1 MSGDNTPKE
10 IRFEGA
16 GVSPGIA
23 CGRVHVARD
32 ELEDVVRYR
41 IAPSQVAD
49 EIARFETALIQTRMQ
64 ILQMQ
69 QRIAESI
76 GAKDAAIFDAH
87 LLVVEDRTLI
97 DEVLRKLETDLCNVE
112 WIFQEVATRYA
123 QTLNRID
130 DPYLRERA
138 LDIQDVTKRVIRN
151 LQGKGPKTFLALDEP
166 HILVAHNLTPSDTA
180 SINRGNVLGIA
191 TDLGSRTSHAAIL
204 ARSLNIPAI
213 VGLHDITT
221 KLETGEHVLLDGND
235 GWLIVDPTPKTL
247 AQYVEIESKRAK
259 VTAKLKELRETTST
273 TRDGRHI
280 VLSANIELP
289 GDVDAV
295 EANGA
300 EGVGLYRTEFLYL
313 NRPSLPTEDEQYEIY
328 RKVAERVRPDPLIIR
343 TFDLGGDKLAPGTV
357 DIADELNPFLGWR
370 AIRFC
375 LENIDI
381 FKTQLRAILR
391 ASSVGNV
398 KVMFPMISG
407 LDELRRAI
415 AVLDECKVELSSSKI
430 DIAERLEIGAMIEI
444 PSAAICASVLA
455 PEVDFLSIGTND
467 LIQYALA
474 VDRVNEKIAHLYEP
488 THPAVLRLLKMI
500 ADAAHDHNLW
510 VGVCGEM
517 AGDIAL
523 IPLLL
528 GLGMDE
534 LSTAAILVPRV
545 KRAVQS
551 LTIPECR
558 ELVEE
563 TFKLDTASEIL
574 ARCLELADKRY
585 GDLLS

>member
-1 MSGDNTPKE
+1 MSGATTPKE
-10 IRFEGA
+10 NRFEGA

-23 CGRVHVARD
+23 RGKVHVVRD
-32 ELEDVVRYR
+32 EFEEVVHYR
-41 IAPSQVAD
+41 IAPSQVPD
-49 EIARFETALIQTRMQ
+49 EIGRFETALIQTRMQ
-64 ILQMQ
+64 ILEMQ

-123 QTLNRID
+123 ETLNKID

-138 LDIQDVTKRVIRN
+138 LDIQDVTKRIIRN
-151 LQGKGPKTFLALDEP
+151 LQGKAPKTFVPLNEP
-166 HILVAHNLTPSDTA
+166 HILVTHNLTPSDTA
-180 SINRGNVLGIA
+180 SIDRANVLGIA
-191 TDLGSRTSHAAIL
+191 TDLGSRTSHTAIL

-213 VGLHDITT
+213 VGLHDITAR
-221 KLETGEHVLLDGND
+221 LETGQQVLLDGND
-235 GWLIVDPTPKTL
+235 GWLILDPTPETL
-247 AQYVEIESKRAK
+247 AQYAKVESKRARI
-259 VTAKLKELRETTST
+259 TAQLKELRETTST

-289 GDVDAV
+289 EDVDAV
-295 EANGA
+295 KANGA
-300 EGVGLYRTEFLYL
+300 EGIGLYRTEFLYL
-313 NRPSLPTEDEQYEIY
+313 NRTTLPTEEEQYRTY
-328 RKVAERVRPDPLIIR
+328 RKVAERVSPDPLIIR

-357 DIADELNPFLGWR
+357 DIGDELNPFLGWR

-375 LENIDI
+375 LENVEI

-391 ASSVGNV
+391 ASAVGNV
-398 KVMFPMISG
+398 KIMFPMISG
-407 LDELRRAI
+407 VDELRRAT
-415 AVLDECKVELSSSKI
+415 AVLEECKEELRSSKI
-430 DIAERLEIGAMIEI
+430 DMAERLEVGAMIEI

-455 PEVDFLSIGTND
+455 PEVDFFSIGTND

-500 ADAAHDHNLW
+500 ADAAHANKLW

-517 AGDIAL
+517 AGDVAL

-534 LSTAAILVPRV
+534 LSAAATLVPRV

-563 TFKLDTASEIL
+563 TFKLNTGSEIL
-574 ARCLELADKRY
+574 ARCLELANKRY
-585 GDLLS
+585 GDLLG

>member
-1 MSGDNTPKE
+1 MSGENTPKE

-23 CGRVHVARD
+23 RGRVHVARD
-32 ELEDVVRYR
+32 ELEEVVRYR

-123 QTLNRID
+123 ETLNRID

-138 LDIQDVTKRVIRN
+138 LDIQDVTKRVISN
-151 LQGKGPKTFLALDEP
+151 LQGKGPKTFLALNEP

-180 SINRGNVLGIA
+180 SINKANVLGIA

-213 VGLHDITT
+213 VGLHDITA

-247 AQYVEIESKRAK
+247 AQYAEIESKRAK

-313 NRPSLPTEDEQYEIY
+313 NRPSLSTEDEQYEIY

-357 DIADELNPFLGWR
+357 DISDELNPFLGWR

-391 ASSVGNV
+391 ASVAGNV
-398 KVMFPMISG
+398 KIMFPMISG

-415 AVLDECKVELSSSKI
+415 AVLDECKEELRSSKI

-474 VDRVNEKIAHLYEP
+474 VDRVNEKIAYLYEP

-500 ADAAHDHNLW
+500 ADAAHAHNLW

-534 LSTAAILVPRV
+534 LSTSAILVPRV

-563 TFKLDTASEIL
+563 TFKLDTGSEIL

-585 GDLLS
+585 GDLLG

>member
-1 MSGDNTPKE
+1 MSGDNPQKE
-10 IRFEGA
+10 TRFEGA

-23 CGRVHVARD
+23 RGKVHVARD
-32 ELEDVVRYR
+32 DLDEVVHYR
-41 IAPSQVAD
+41 IAPSQVTD
-49 EIARFETALIQTRMQ
+49 EISRFETALIQTRMQ

-76 GAKDAAIFDAH
+76 GAKDAAIFNAH

-97 DEVLRKLETDLCNVE
+97 DEVLRKLETELCNVE
-112 WIFQEVATRYA
+112 WVFQEVATRYA
-123 QTLNRID
+123 ETLNKID

-151 LQGKGPKTFLALDEP
+151 LQGRAPRAFLSLSQP

-180 SINRGNVLGIA
+180 SMSRDYVLGVA

-204 ARSLNIPAI
+204 ARSLNIPA
-213 VGLHDITT
+213 VLGLHDITA
-221 KLETGEHVLLDGND
+221 KIATGQHVLVDGSN
-235 GWLIVDPTPKTL
+235 GWLIVNPTPETL
-247 AQYVEIESKRAK
+247 EYYKQIESRRAK
-259 VTAKLKELRETTST
+259 VAVQLKQLRETTSI

-289 GDVDAV
+289 TDVDAV
-295 EANGA
+295 AANGA
-300 EGVGLYRTEFLYL
+300 EGIGLYRTEFLYL
-313 NRPSLPTEDEQYEIY
+313 NRPTLPTEDEQYETY

-357 DIADELNPFLGWR
+357 DITDELNPFLGWR
-370 AIRFC
+370 AIRLC

-391 ASSVGNV
+391 ASAVGNI
-398 KVMFPMISG
+398 KIMFPMISG

-415 AVLDECKVELSSSKI
+415 AILEECKQQLRNAGAEVS
-430 DIAERLEIGAMIEI
+430 ERLEVGAMIEI
-444 PSAAICASVLA
+444 PSAAICASALA
-455 PEVDFLSIGTND
+455 REVDFFSIGTND

-474 VDRVNEKIAHLYEP
+474 VDRVNEKIAYLYEP
-488 THPAVLRLLKMI
+488 THPAILRLLKMV
-500 ADAAHDHNLW
+500 ADAAHANDLW

-517 AGDIAL
+517 AGDVAL

-551 LTIPECR
+551 LAIPECR

-563 TFKLDTASEIL
+563 TFKLNTASEIL

-585 GDLLS
+585 GDLLG